1 MRISFTQFT
10 TLASALIIGTAH
22 ADNYSVHYP
31 APALDRWNYP
41 FNPTPGTRITAS
53 TFGNDPLG
61 AEFDNRDGQ
70 FVVGFNTNGNIP
82 VGLGA
87 GNYNVTAC
95 TIEIT
100 YANDFVAEYDP
111 SVDPFTVFLPES
123 DPAYTPDTDLGA
135 PIEIYGTGFRG
146 GFTLANW
153 AETSPFGNGS
163 PLSPSIRNA
172 FALAKNGAGAWVDAS
187 NCVRERWTPSPF
199 AVGVIDGLKRGQL
212 VPVGTVMR
220 FELDVARADVQEFL
234 GGALDAGRL
243 RLTISSLTKVVQQG
257 GSFPQ
262 FYCREN
268 PLVVATGAGG
278 ATLTLEV
285 TTNTCVPADLNC
297 DGVVDAADLT
307 IMLSSWGGTGVADI
321 NGDGI
326 VDAADISA
334 LLSAWS

>member
-1 MRISFTQFT
+1 MRISLTQFT

-163 PLSPSIRNA
+163 PLSWQIL
-172 FALAKNGAGAWVDAS
+172 FT
-187 NCVRERWTPSPF
+187 CVNVLQRIS
-199 AVGVIDGLKRGQL
+199 LK
-212 VPVGTVMR
+212 
-220 FELDVARADVQEFL
+220 
-234 GGALDAGRL
+234 ALD
-243 RLTISSLTKVVQQG
+243 
-257 GSFPQ
+257 P
-262 FYCREN
+262 
-268 PLVVATGAGG
+268 
-278 ATLTLEV
+278 
-285 TTNTCVPADLNC
+285 
-297 DGVVDAADLT
+297 
-307 IMLSSWGGTGVADI
+307 
-321 NGDGI
+321 
-326 VDAADISA
+326 
-334 LLSAWS
+334 